1 METGLKKLRYAL
13 EVVLD
18 DSVMPAGLIWIGG
31 SGSETV
37 NTNIVKE

>member
-18 DSVMPAGLIWIGG
+18 DSVRPAGLIWIGG

-37 NTNIVKE
+37 FNIIEKE